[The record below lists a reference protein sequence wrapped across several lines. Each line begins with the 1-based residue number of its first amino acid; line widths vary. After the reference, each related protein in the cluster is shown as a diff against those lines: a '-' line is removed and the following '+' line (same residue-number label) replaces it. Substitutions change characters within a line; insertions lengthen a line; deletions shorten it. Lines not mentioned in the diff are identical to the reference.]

1 MEDFVDS
8 TRSSHGLCIFSQMAS
23 HFLSISLLPY
33 SPKTQSCPAT
43 SFPGVMW
50 LSVSPRRS
58 PAPWLFLSTACQH
71 FNIYIS
77 LMKKIK
83 SIQFKK
89 YFQVTLI
96 VFWNSLD
103 HRQQVRAK
111 NFLHTANHAYV
122 LVLRPSS
129 NKLQTDKQHW
139 YHICKRSQGKT
150 HQPEDASST
159 SLYTTEGQ
167 RALLITN
174 KTP

>member
-1 MEDFVDS
+1 MHLLTNGITLSEHFPPPVLPEDS
-8 TRSSHGLCIFSQMAS
+8 ELPCNIIPRSDDACSSNKL
-23 HFLSISLLPY
+23 
-33 SPKTQSCPAT
+33 
-43 SFPGVMW
+43 W

-58 PAPWLFLSTACQH
+58 PAPLFFLSTACQH

-111 NFLHTANHAYV
+111 NFLHTANHTYV

-129 NKLQTDKQHW
+129 NKIQTDKQHW